1 MKRSLPTP
9 KGLGST
15 AGLSWLQK
23 TKRVALF
30 LIFFLSP
37 TQLGLHFWP
46 DSALIYGVRID
57 YLSPTLYFLDILII
71 LYLLLSVFTSQ
82 QPRGGIKIH
91 GIWYLA
97 LILLANLVFSV
108 NPVSTLSW
116 SLHLLLYISFLS
128 SFSLVLNHKL
138 LSISLTLASLFQ
150 LVLSIAQVWLGHSIQ
165 GPLYYLGERMVS
177 VGQPGVALA
186 TFMNEVVLR
195 AYGTFGHP
203 NVLAGWL
210 VITSLI
216 MFKLSKNTLLKHGAL
231 IITIFGVMLTQ
242 SRSALLAL
250 FGILIPFYVMTN
262 LRQRLIYFASILT
275 LLCGILFINSTTL
288 SRSLD
293 LSYSER
299 LSLQLISIKTIVNYP
314 VFGTGTQAS
323 ITAQSTQEQ
332 SRLLRHAALQ
342 PDHNSFTL
350 FLSWFGIGGLLMLFF
365 VSRLYGFTALLIR
378 LIPLLPLLLL
388 DHYLLTSP
396 QGLLVLL
403 LYLRVTMN
411 HKL

>member
-1 MKRSLPTP
+1 M
-9 KGLGST
+9 
-15 AGLSWLQK
+15 
-23 TKRVALF
+23 
-30 LIFFLSP
+30 
-37 TQLGLHFWP
+37 
-46 DSALIYGVRID
+46 
-57 YLSPTLYFLDILII
+57 
-71 LYLLLSVFTSQ
+71 
-82 QPRGGIKIH
+82 
-91 GIWYLA
+91 
-97 LILLANLVFSV
+97 ILLVNLVFSV

-128 SFSLVLNHKL
+128 SFSLVINHKL
-138 LSISLTLASLFQ
+138 LSIGLTLASLFQ

-216 MFKLSKNTLLKHGAL
+216 TLKLSKNTLLKNGLL

-250 FGILIPFYVMTN
+250 FGIIIPFYVITK
-262 LRQRLIYFASILT
+262 LRQRLIYFVAILAT
-275 LLCGILFINSTTL
+275 LCGMLFTNSSTL

-299 LSLQLISIKTIVNYP
+299 LSLQFISIKTIVNYP
-314 VFGTGTQAS
+314 VFGTGAQAS
-323 ITAQSTQEQ
+323 ITAQSNQEE

-342 PDHNSFTL
+342 PDHNSATL
-350 FLSWFGIGGLLMLFF
+350 FLSWFGIIGTTVIIVALYKLYNFKLLTF
-365 VSRLYGFTALLIR
+365 V
-378 LIPLLPLLLL
+378 PLLPLLLL
-388 DHYLLTSP
+388 DHYLFTSP
-396 QGLLVLL
+396 QGLLILL
-403 LYLRVTMN
+403 VYLKVVNYSHAQKYRE
-411 HKL
+411 

>member
-1 MKRSLPTP
+1 M
-9 KGLGST
+9 
-15 AGLSWLQK
+15 
-23 TKRVALF
+23 
-30 LIFFLSP
+30 
-37 TQLGLHFWP
+37 
-46 DSALIYGVRID
+46 
-57 YLSPTLYFLDILII
+57 
-71 LYLLLSVFTSQ
+71 
-82 QPRGGIKIH
+82 
-91 GIWYLA
+91 
-97 LILLANLVFSV
+97 ILLANLVFSV

-150 LVLSIAQVWLGHSIQ
+150 LVLSIAQVRLDHSIQ

-210 VITSLI
+210 VISL
-216 MFKLSKNTLLKHGAL
+216 L
-231 IITIFGVMLTQ
+231 IIMRLKPSTMYYVLCTIVTTLGVMLTQ
-242 SRSALLAL
+242 SRSALLTL
-250 FGILIPFYVMTN
+250 FGIIIPFYVITR
-262 LRQRLIYFASILT
+262 LRQRPIYFAAILVI
-275 LLCGILFINSTTL
+275 LCGTLFTNSSTL

-314 VFGTGTQAS
+314 VFGSGAQAS
-323 ITAQSTQEQ
+323 ITAQSTQDQ

-342 PDHNSFTL
+342 PDHNSLTL
-350 FLSWFGIGGLLMLFF
+350 FLSWFGIGGLLTLFF
-365 VSRLYGFTALLIR
+365 VSRLYNFMALLIY
-378 LIPLLPLLLL
+378 LIPILPLLLL

-396 QGLLVLL
+396 QGLLILL
-403 LYLRVTMN
+403 LYLKVVN
-411 HKL
+411 YSHAQKYSE

>member
-1 MKRSLPTP
+1 M
-9 KGLGST
+9 
-15 AGLSWLQK
+15 
-23 TKRVALF
+23 
-30 LIFFLSP
+30 
-37 TQLGLHFWP
+37 
-46 DSALIYGVRID
+46 
-57 YLSPTLYFLDILII
+57 
-71 LYLLLSVFTSQ
+71 
-82 QPRGGIKIH
+82 
-91 GIWYLA
+91 
-97 LILLANLVFSV
+97 LLANLVFSV

-116 SLHLLLYISFLS
+116 SLHFLLYILFIS
-128 SFSLVLNHKL
+128 SFSLVINHKL
-138 LSISLTLASLFQ
+138 LVIGLVFASLFQ
-150 LVLSIAQVWLGHSIQ
+150 LVLSIAQVRLDHSIQ

-216 MFKLSKNTLLKHGAL
+216 TLKLSKNTLLKHGAL

-250 FGILIPFYVMTN
+250 FGVIIPFYVITR
-262 LRQRLIYFASILT
+262 LRQRLIYFVAILT
-275 LLCGILFINSTTL
+275 ILCGTLFTNSSTL

-314 VFGTGTQAS
+314 VFGTGAQAS
-323 ITAQSTQEQ
+323 ITAQSTQDQ
-332 SRLLRHAALQ
+332 SKLLRHAALQ
-342 PDHNSFTL
+342 PDHNSLTL
-350 FLSWFGIGGLLMLFF
+350 AVSWFGLFGVF
-365 VSRLYGFTALLIR
+365 AILYFLFCFKFRISNFEFI
-378 LIPLLPLLLL
+378 IPLLPLLLL

-396 QGLLVLL
+396 QGLLILL
-403 LYLRVTMN
+403 IYLKVVNYSHAQKYR
-411 HKL
+411 K